1 MSVYKIFPIQDTT
14 LYSKFNTTNAGLDE
28 MNEVGVYNNPQ
39 TVFKTNLVL
48 SELSAD
54 DIRRTLIQFSQDQI
68 LDVVKIASSS
78 ISTKDRINGTTSS
91 VEFSSS
97 LKMFA
102 AFGDNLAMSY
112 TIEAYPVSE
121 LWQNGLGK
129 FVDAPTNKEGV
140 GWLYRGAAFRTQAWN
155 ILSGSAAGR
164 VTASYVSSSLPTA
177 STHFV
182 EGTLYTTASNIRQMF
197 IRNANTTGSLWDQ
210 QRRVSFPTL
219 SFADSYSYNNGT
231 ASIFTSSFSASSNAY
246 TIGTFL
252 PDNDATISSS
262 YKPATVFYIGTNIGT
277 YVQDATPTGSDW
289 IDYASTF
296 NTADSIRQTGSYFL
310 TYGGGDWDETIRA
323 TQEYGF
329 TSDKD
334 INMDVNNIV
343 NYWVAGA
350 PNFGFILKM
359 PTSIENN
366 GGSFVGL
373 KFYSMETHTIFPP
386 CLEVKWDDSTFET
399 SSNYPYLTTP
409 SSSTAFT
416 YSASFSSSISASV
429 TVWATQSFTSSF
441 VTNYS
446 QSVVNPNTFEVV
458 SSNNLSTYKNNSVYN
473 FRFRGRDQY
482 PQRRFTTSSIYLDW
496 KYLPKDTYWGL
507 QDYRTSEMVVDF
519 DPYSTKLSIDP
530 SGSFCK
536 IYMNGLEPERSYK
549 ILLKSEFENGE
560 TVITDRDLIFKVV
573 N

>member
-155 ILSGSAAGR
+155 ILSGSAANR

-182 EGTLYTTASNIRQMF
+182 EGALFTTASNIRQMF
-197 IRNANTTGSLWDQ
+197 VRNANTTGSLWDP
-210 QRRVSFPTL
+210 QRRVSFPSY
-219 SFADSYSYNNGT
+219 SFTDSYSYNNGT
-231 ASIFTSSFSASSNAY
+231 ASINTLGPFTASWSSYAV
-246 TIGTFL
+246 GTFL
-252 PDNDATISSS
+252 PDNEVTISSS
-262 YKPATVFYIGTNIGT
+262 YAPATVFYIGTNIGT
-277 YVQDATPTGSDW
+277 YVQDARPTGSDW

-296 NTADSIRQTGSYFL
+296 NTADSIRQTGSYYL
-310 TYGGGDWDETIRA
+310 TYGGGAWDETIKA

-399 SSNYPYLTTP
+399 SSNYPYLTSP
-409 SSSTAFT
+409 
-416 YSASFSSSISASV
+416 SSSISQSFVNEFSASV
-429 TVWATQSFTSSF
+429 LINVVTQSFT
-441 VTNYS
+441 TNYS
-446 QSVVNPNTFEVV
+446 QSVVNPNTFELV
-458 SSNNLSTYKNNSVYN
+458 SSNNLNTYKNNSVYN

-507 QDYRTSEMVVDF
+507 QDYRTSEMVVEF

-549 ILLKSEFENGE
+549 ILLKSVFENGE